1 MNIERYHL
9 EEILFAYGIKN
20 QITDTHDYIKQY
32 SVSDTP
38 RVKAIIRTDFVDRP
52 SVVFK
57 MIKQK
62 EHPRWKME
70 QQSIFSEHMRRNG
83 ILTPKRYISEGQYC
97 ISVWIENV
105 ELDVIVEDY
114 LGEEIRTIDVET
126 AGRIGQLMARMHI
139 ISERDDCHIDADSI
153 FKVTG
158 YNEASGYERF
168 RELGEAGYLNQEK
181 YERIIQLYED
191 RMNRI
196 QAMWPELPRHATQ
209 GDYSINNLVLRDG
222 AAGIFDY
229 NIAGDETLVGDLIVE
244 GLLVANEMDLAEGLS
259 TDDRPQLFNAFY
271 DGYSKVRPLQELEQ
285 AVVKDVHAVVAS
297 MWFTTIRYEEDSME
311 FLVERHEV
319 VKMES
324 ILDQM
329 LELLSEAK

>member
-9 EEILFAYGIKN
+9 EEILSAYGIKN

-38 RVKAIIRTDFVDRP
+38 RVKAIIRADFIDRP
-52 SVVFK
+52 SVVVK

-83 ILTPKRYISEGQYC
+83 ILTPKRYISKEQYC

-105 ELDVIVEDY
+105 ELDVILEDY

-126 AGRIGQLMARMHI
+126 VGRIGQLMARMHI

-153 FKVTG
+153 FNVTG

-222 AAGIFDY
+222 AVGIFDY

-285 AVVKDVHAVVAS
+285 AVVKDVYAVVAS
-297 MWFTTIRYEEDSME
+297 MWFTTIRYEEDSLE
-311 FLVERHEV
+311 FMVERHEV